1 MVEKCLDIREMDLNP
16 VKVLPEGVRVV
27 DVRIR
32 VGRRPVALPSRRIA
46 Y

>member
-1 MVEKCLDIREMDLNP
+1 VGICPEIQELDLNP
-16 VKVLPEGVRVV
+16 VKVLTSGACAV

-32 VGRRPVALPSRRIA
+32 VGKPHLGRPTRRVE